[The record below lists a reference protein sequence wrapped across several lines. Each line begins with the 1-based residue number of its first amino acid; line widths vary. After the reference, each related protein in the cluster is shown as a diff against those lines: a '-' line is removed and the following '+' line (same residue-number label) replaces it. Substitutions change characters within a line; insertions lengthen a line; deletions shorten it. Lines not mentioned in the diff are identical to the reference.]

1 MARFVMVGLVF
12 ASVSLLMSS
21 AAAQVPDYDYLP
33 DESITPASSED
44 DEAYA
49 PVTIKYGFPP
59 EPFRGYYDNLDQ
71 CEDNFNL
78 NCVKEIYRCMFKTEP
93 LNKNCCKNLVQM
105 GYGCHSKLA
114 KFANLRNKAK
124 ASMALAKSV
133 QIWQKCVLVVETGR
147 FPVVPA
153 PF

>member
-1 MARFVMVGLVF
+1 MARLVMVGLVF
-12 ASVSLLMSS
+12 ASVSLLLSS
-21 AAAQVPDYDYLP
+21 VAARVPDYDYLP
-33 DESITPASSED
+33 DESITRTSFED

-49 PVTIKYGFPP
+49 PVTIEYGFPP

-71 CEDNFNL
+71 CEDNVNL
-78 NCVKEIYRCMFKTEP
+78 NCVKEIYRSMFKTEP

-105 GYGCHSKLA
+105 GYGCHSRLA
-114 KFANLRNKAK
+114 KLVNPRNKAK

-133 QIWQKCVLVVETGR
+133 QIWQKCVSVVETGR
-147 FPVVPA
+147 FPAVPA